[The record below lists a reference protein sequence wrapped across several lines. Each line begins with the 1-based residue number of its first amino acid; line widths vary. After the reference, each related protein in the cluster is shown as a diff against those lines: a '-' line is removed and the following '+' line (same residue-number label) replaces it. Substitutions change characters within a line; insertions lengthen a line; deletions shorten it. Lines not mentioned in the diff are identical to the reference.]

1 MTSAQWSEAM
11 DWLDLQLKKEK
22 ASLNEVWNDHW
33 NNHIR
38 FCSIVEPYMTL
49 CYSIKH
55 GDIGLLKHAM
65 REICI
70 ILQAPSTRKPKYARE
85 MLRQI
90 HIFDTKAADPILQ
103 EAYLANALVNPR
115 GLGHTFYEMDLLLEH
130 QNGEFKRFR
139 SDRGSS
145 LQESDEMFR
154 LHALS
159 VDTLRKVRL
168 SLNKTVVGRQR
179 SGYHPT
185 KDASFDILSL
195 ADQLHRSRSTH
206 PNGPERG
213 KIFFS
218 ENQVPNILKQGK
230 ANLHHAIEVYKE
242 SVYKNE
248 ILSSVIEPNARLLEP
263 LQLPEL
269 EGQNESVNELF
280 SQAREDAAV
289 TSDLSELYL

>member
-1 MTSAQWSEAM
+1 
-11 DWLDLQLKKEK
+11 
-22 ASLNEVWNDHW
+22 
-33 NNHIR
+33 
-38 FCSIVEPYMTL
+38 MTL

-55 GDIGLLKHAM
+55 GDNGLLKHAM

-70 ILQAPSTRKPKYARE
+70 ILQAPAARKPKYARE
-85 MLRQI
+85 MLRQV
-90 HIFDTKAADPILQ
+90 HVFDTKAADPILQ

-139 SDRGSS
+139 NDRGSS

-159 VDTLRKVRL
+159 VDALQKVRL
-168 SLNKTVVGRQR
+168 SLNKNVVGQHR

-195 ADQLHRSRSTH
+195 ADQLHRSKSTH
-206 PNGPERG
+206 PTGPQSG
-213 KIFFS
+213 KIYFS
-218 ENQVPNILKQGK
+218 ENQIPNLLKQGK
-230 ANLHHAIEVYKE
+230 ENLHRAIESYKV
-242 SVYKNE
+242 SVYQNV
-248 ILSSVIEPNARLLEP
+248 ILSSTIERGALDVPV
-263 LQLPEL
+263 QIPEL
-269 EGQNESVNELF
+269 DGQNESVNELF
-280 SQAREDAAV
+280 SQAREEAAV